1 MTAVLQ
7 KKICMLGGFSVGKT
21 SLVKRYVQSV
31 FSETY
36 LTTVG
41 VKIDKKTVDLSDRIV
56 NLILW
61 DLAGEDDI
69 NTFRMTN
76 MRGAAGYVLVA
87 DGTRP
92 STLDVALSLRQRVEA
107 EYGPLPFVLLLN
119 KSDLKEQWAIGD
131 AEVEGLRQNGCWVQ
145 PSSARTGEGV
155 EDACEPVEDRR
166 GSHRAQEICY
176 RLHECAVARKK
187 DRSIQAESLFHLV
200 DPPRRQSRDARQVGV
215 STGHVRQGGRSNPT
229 RQVEGLPRQH
239 QLHPFQRQ

>member
-1 MTAVLQ
+1 MTATLQ

-69 NTFRMTN
+69 SSLCMSYL
-76 MRGAAGYVLVA
+76 RGSAGYVLVA

-92 STLDVALSLRQRVEA
+92 STLEVAHSLRQRVEA
-107 EYGPLPFVLLLN
+107 DLGPLPFVLLLN
-119 KSDLKEQWAIGD
+119 KNDLREEWAIRD
-131 AEVEGLRQNGCWVQ
+131 AEIEELRTNGWWVQ
-145 PSSARTGEGV
+145 SSSARTGDGV
-155 EDACEPVEDRR
+155 EDAFKTLAVR
-166 GSHRAQEICY
+166 
-176 RLHECAVARKK
+176 VAR
-187 DRSIQAESLFHLV
+187 
-200 DPPRRQSRDARQVGV
+200 
-215 STGHVRQGGRSNPT
+215 
-229 RQVEGLPRQH
+229 
-239 QLHPFQRQ
+239 